1 MLRLLALVAATT
13 SWTPPRPIRTAT
25 ILRAAPPH
33 PSLGSL
39 TLVGAGPGDPEL
51 LTIAALR
58 AIADSEALVI
68 CDRLV
73 SPEIRELVRGELRV
87 AGKMPGCAEKA
98 QQQIYEWCREG
109 LVDGRRVVRLKIGD
123 PFVFGRGG
131 AEVLEIRERLG
142 VEARVVPG
150 VSSCLAAPL
159 AAGVPVTHRGSA
171 HQTLVST
178 GYGRGNSSSP
188 ELPPYDPMRTVVLLM
203 AVGRLRSIA
212 EDCVTSQ
219 NFPPDCPALVVEQAA
234 TPRQRT
240 VLGDLSDIAD
250 LAALHAIKAPAT
262 VVFGDAVRALHQ
274 GVAHGLIDL
283 PEPTGASP
291 VIDVRH
297 AGVARPRALDV
308 AETLRLSTP

>member
-1 MLRLLALVAATT
+1 MLRLLALVAVTT

-131 AEVLEIRERLG
+131 EEVLELRERLG

-212 EDCVTSQ
+212 ADCVQTQ
-219 NFPPDCPALVVEQAA
+219 NFPLDCPALVVEQAA

-240 VLGDLSDIAD
+240 ILGDLSDIAD
-250 LAALHAIKAPAT
+250 LAERHAIKAPAT